1 MFEQDQ
7 DIFNLLLS
15 AVSEGVIIVDEKQII
30 VDANQSAEKMFG
42 YNKKELLNKPL
53 NILIP
58 PNLHNAHT
66 SHFKSFISDN
76 NKGKTGMERVVF
88 GIRKDG
94 SDFRVELGLTGFTIY
109 NKKYVLALIKDVTE
123 LKNNEEQKDHFAK
136 IFHESLNEIY
146 VFDAKTLK
154 FLNVNYGAQK
164 NLGYTL
170 EELKLMTPIDIKPNY
185 SEVDFRKS
193 IDVLFKDNVNKL
205 EFECS
210 HKRKDGTIYPI
221 DVHLQRS
228 NIGDRDVFVAI
239 ILDITEQKNYTE
251 NLEQTVAKRTEELKL
266 ALMAEKEHNE
276 LKTKFLTLVSHEF
289 KTPLSGILTSAM
301 LLSKYKLT
309 KEQEKRDKHIETINI
324 LVNSLNNTLND
335 FLTVD
340 KFETGNIKY
349 NDSAFNLSKVM
360 KNVVYNASVLL
371 KEGQKI
377 NYPKNIDD
385 VTLYLDENILELILS
400 NLVNN
405 AVKYSSE
412 KATIDIDISQNNKAI
427 TFIIKD
433 NGIGIPKMDQK
444 HIFKRYYRAKN
455 VLSTQGTGIGLN
467 IVKNHLDDLGGS
479 ISFKSEENTGST
491 FTITIPNITQKLI

>member
-1 MFEQDQ
+1 MFKQDL
-7 DIFNLLLS
+7 DIFNILLS
-15 AVSEGVIIVDEKQII
+15 AVSEGIIIVDEKQII
-30 VDANQSAEKMFG
+30 VDANQSAETMFG
-42 YNKKELLNKPL
+42 YDKKELLNKPL

-58 PNLHNAHT
+58 TNLHKVHI
-66 SHFKSFISDN
+66 SHFKSFISDTN
-76 NKGKTGMERVVF
+76 ARKTRMERVVF
-88 GIRKDG
+88 GVRKDG
-94 SDFRVELGLTGFTIY
+94 SDFRVELGLNGFTIY

-123 LKNNEEQKDHFAK
+123 LKVTEEQKDHFAK

-154 FLNVNYGAQK
+154 FLNVNYGAQN

-170 EELKLMTPIDIKPNY
+170 EELKLMTPVDIKPNY
-185 SEVDFRKS
+185 TEADLRKS
-193 IDVLFKDNVNKL
+193 IDVLYKDNVKKL

-221 DVHLQRS
+221 EVHLQRS

-239 ILDITEQKNYTE
+239 ILDITERKNYTE
-251 NLEQTVAKRTEELKL
+251 NLEQTVSQRTEELNI
-266 ALMAEKEHNE
+266 ALRAEKEHNE

-309 KEQEKRDKHIETINI
+309 KEQDKRDKHIDTINI

-335 FLTVD
+335 FLSVD
-340 KFETGNIKY
+340 KIETGNIKY
-349 NDSAFNLSKVM
+349 NASAFKLGKVI

-412 KATIDIDISQNNKAI
+412 NAMIDIDITQNNKEI
-427 TFIIKD
+427 TFTISD
-433 NGIGIPKMDQK
+433 NGIGIPKKDQK
-444 HIFKRYYRAKN
+444 HIFNRYYRAEN
-455 VLSTQGTGIGLN
+455 VKSTQGTGIGLN

-479 ISFKSEENTGST
+479 ISFKSEENVGST
-491 FTITIPNITQKLI
+491 FTISIPKITQKLI

>member
-15 AVSEGVIIVDEKQII
+15 TVSEGIIIVDEKQII
-30 VDANQSAEKMFG
+30 VDANQSTEKMFG
-42 YNKKELLNKPL
+42 YDKKELLNKPL

-58 PNLHNAHT
+58 PNFHKVHD
-66 SHFKSFISDN
+66 SHFNGFISEN
-76 NKGKTGMERVVF
+76 NSHRKGMERVVQ
-88 GIRKDG
+88 GVRKDA
-94 SDFRVELGLTGFTIY
+94 SNFKIELNLNGFAIY

-123 LKNNEEQKDHFAK
+123 LTISEEEKAHFAK

-154 FLNVNYGAQK
+154 FLNVNYGAQQ

-170 EELKLMTPIDIKPNY
+170 DELRLMTPIDIKPNY
-185 SEVDFRKS
+185 SEADFRKS
-193 IDVLFKDNVNKL
+193 IDVLYNDNVKKL
-205 EFECS
+205 EFECVQ
-210 HKRKDGTIYPI
+210 KRKDGTIYPVE
-221 DVHLQRS
+221 VHLQRS

-239 ILDITEQKNYTE
+239 ILDITERKNYTE
-251 NLEQTVAKRTEELKL
+251 NLEQTVAQRTEELRL

-309 KEQEKRDKHIETINI
+309 QEQEKRDKHIETINI

-335 FLTVD
+335 FLSVD

-349 NDSAFNLSKVM
+349 NISSFNLSKLI

-377 NYPKNIDD
+377 NYPKNIDHT
-385 VTLYLDENILELILS
+385 TLYLDENILELILS

-412 KATIDIDISQNNKAI
+412 NAIIDIDITQKNKEIMFTI
-427 TFIIKD
+427 TD
-433 NGIGIPKMDQK
+433 NGIGIPKKDQE
-444 HIFKRYYRAKN
+444 HIFNRYYRAEN
-455 VLSTQGTGIGLN
+455 VKSTQGTGIGLN
-467 IVKNHLDDLGGS
+467 IVKSHLDDLGGS
-479 ISFKSEENTGST
+479 ISFKSEENVGST